1 MFMFWFLVPIV
12 SLIGLATAID
22 RKRKK
27 AHNHPL
33 QSTHPDSHAAN
44 SASFESG
51 GDDHGRGE

>member
-12 SLIGLATAID
+12 SLIGLAAAID

-33 QSTHPDSHAAN
+33 QSPPDSHAAN